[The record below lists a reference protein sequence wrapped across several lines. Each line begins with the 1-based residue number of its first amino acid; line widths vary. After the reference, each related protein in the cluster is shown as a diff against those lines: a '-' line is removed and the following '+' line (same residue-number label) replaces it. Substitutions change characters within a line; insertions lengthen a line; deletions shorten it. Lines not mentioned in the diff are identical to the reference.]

1 MVDRYLF
8 SRKAVRAFTKNVKDV
23 GPNFCWYWHGVRG
36 VDGFGIF
43 EFNDTVLY
51 AHVFAWMLDR
61 RSLVPPGALVAHSC
75 QYPPCCSPYHLDL
88 AQIEYQPLRLIT
100 YKPTVLN
107 QPTDTSPSRLYI
119 AK

>member
-1 MVDRYLF
+1 MTDRFLF
-8 SRKAVRAFTKNVKDV
+8 SRSVVRAFNKNVKDV

-43 EFNDTVLY
+43 EYNGRSMH

-61 RSLVPPGALVAHSC
+61 KSLVPTSALVTHNC

-88 AQIEYQPLRLIT
+88 IQVNYNPIYLYNPQPNIR
-100 YKPTVLN
+100 
-107 QPTDTSPSRLYI
+107 TDTSPHLSI